1 MRGLEVGTCSGE
13 AGSVSPIRQEGRR
26 VPGMYV
32 SPLPNLGPLE
42 TMKIKYALVLSLMSL
57 LAVACSKANE
67 HPKSNEL
74 AVRGKIDE
82 EMVRRLSAVD
92 WNGIGSIR
100 FESFGGDPASAV
112 AVARILKDTGKTI
125 VVDGVCLSACL
136 MIAVIDG
143 DQVEFGPNSV
153 LVIHNSA
160 SSAYYM
166 SSRLY
171 PSISNSYYKPRMDL
185 ERAWLV
191 ENNVDPRLL
200 LLPQLAIETPCIA
213 GPKLD
218 DPVHSTELK
227 FASRYLGWLLPL
239 EAARDFGMKFRGQW
253 NEAPGRV
260 NAIFFAASQGASS
273 AELSFSVPTPKALA
287 LTERELSEML
297 AAIPMCLV

>member
-1 MRGLEVGTCSGE
+1 MKTKYIV
-13 AGSVSPIRQEGRR
+13 VSI
-26 VPGMYV
+26 
-32 SPLPNLGPLE
+32 L
-42 TMKIKYALVLSLMSL
+42 ASL
-57 LAVACSKANE
+57 LAIACSNGNE
-67 HPKSNEL
+67 HPKVNEL
-74 AVRGKIDE
+74 AVRGEISE

-92 WNGIGSIR
+92 WSSIGSIR

-112 AVARILKDTGKTI
+112 AVARILKNTGKTI
-125 VVDGVCLSACL
+125 VIDGACSSACL

-143 DQVEFGPNSV
+143 DKVEFGPNSI

-171 PSISNSYYKPRMDL
+171 PRISNTYYKPRMVL

-227 FASRYLGWLLPL
+227 FASRYLGWLLPV
-239 EAARDFGMKFRGQW
+239 EVARDFGMKFRGQW

-260 NAIFFAASQGASS
+260 NATFFAASSGASS

-287 LTERELSEML
+287 LTEKELSEML
-297 AAIPMCLV
+297 AAIPMCLT

>member
-1 MRGLEVGTCSGE
+1 
-13 AGSVSPIRQEGRR
+13 
-26 VPGMYV
+26 
-32 SPLPNLGPLE
+32 
-42 TMKIKYALVLSLMSL
+42 MKTKYALVSILMSF
-57 LAVACSKANE
+57 LAIACSKVNE

-112 AVARILKDTGKTI
+112 AVARILKNTEKSI
-125 VVDGVCLSACL
+125 VIDGVCSSACL
-136 MIAVIDG
+136 MIAVIDE

-171 PSISNSYYKPRMDL
+171 PQIANSYYKPRMDV

-200 LLPQLAIETPCIA
+200 LLPQFAIETPCIA

-218 DPVHSTELK
+218 DPVHATELK
-227 FASRYLGWLLPL
+227 FASRYLGWLVPV
-239 EAARDFGMKFRGQW
+239 EVARDFGMKFRGQW
-253 NEAPGRV
+253 NEAPSRA
-260 NAIFFAASQGASS
+260 NAIFFAASQGVSA
-273 AELSFSVPTPKALA
+273 AELSFSLPSPEGLA
-287 LTERELSEML
+287 LTEQELSEML
-297 AAIPMCLV
+297 TGIPMCSV